1 MNTHQA
7 RKILDAHKEGNYYNA
22 KSVDAALQLLGD
34 LQEGL
39 GRPDQA
45 CKKAGLE
52 AMGMGGSQMDGR
64 RPIGAMEG
72 DQKRLGGGHEWD

>member
-45 CKKAGLE
+45 CKETRMEGL
-52 AMGMGGSQMDGR
+52 GVGRSQEDGR
-64 RPIGAMEG
+64 SPIGSLER
-72 DQKRLGGGHEWD
+72 DQKRSGGGNEWV